1 MIQGKASQ
9 VFITGNTVAKVFDR
23 TQSKGYRGSG
33 EQSYQREKECLK
45 RLEGNIHF
53 PEVINFDDE
62 NLTIHMSYCGEVFPY
77 DGKPR
82 PELLEQVWQISEALD
97 KANIKLYGGTLQ
109 KNNILLHDGLIRL
122 VDFEYALPEGSNL
135 NIEEDFIRHIRRHW
149 DQTVFENRLKILLVN
164 GTLMTKKNRTKYPE
178 ELRKANSM
186 VKNEW
191 NNYQKS
197 NVGNSAK
204 WRIENLDLR
213 QFAGKDKTLLDLG
226 ANHGEFAVELADDFK
241 HITALEPFV
250 QAPKLSE
257 NVTWVEKG
265 FKDYIAETKDQFDVV
280 FSFAMTIQVRDN
292 DGLSE
297 HDIARGHH
305 DLVKQNGI
313 MIYETQKIQN
323 RPLNQAH
330 VDKMLTAFRMKFG
343 KEIKSGNAR
352 ESGKRQYYIFKK

>member
-53 PEVINFDDE
+53 PDVINFDDD

-178 ELRKANSM
+178 ELRKANNM

-226 ANHGEFAVELADDFK
+226 ANHGEFAVELADDFQ

-250 QAPKLSE
+250 QAPELPE
-257 NVTWVEKG
+257 NVTWVKKG
-265 FKDYIAETKDQFDVV
+265 FKDYIKENKDTFDVV

-292 DGLSE
+292 DGLNE
-297 HDIARGHH
+297 DQIAKGHY
-305 DLVKQNGI
+305 DLVKEGG
-313 MIYETQKIQN
+313 MMMYETQKLEG
-323 RPLNQAH
+323 RPLNQNH
-330 VDKMLTAFRMKFG
+330 VDKMLDAFRAKFG
-343 KEIKSGNAR
+343 NETTSGNAR
-352 ESGKRQYYIFKK
+352 VSGRRKYYIFKK